1 VQTLTIDEHF
11 KLLINDNDIINS
23 NFVDITSN
31 NLPNWYN
38 EKLFKEAQNYYK
50 RNIMLMIQA
59 SFAGLLAIIV
69 VPETLKVLIY
79 TQKSNMPCV
88 TFSRY
93 TQTLLHMYK
102 LYTCDLNDANSDM
115 YKTLNVIHR
124 KHKMSSKR
132 SENAGI
138 GGIYQR
144 DMAITQF
151 AFIGYVL
158 IAPKS
163 IGLCIKPQEE
173 EALNHF
179 WRVMGHMLEIPD
191 RLNLCRK
198 TAAETR
204 ELCQKVANILTEY
217 LNNAPMEFYH
227 ITSAILD
234 GLWYFDVTLDKHAFL
249 KFTYELH
256 VQPLTVDE
264 HYKLIIEDKSVIDPE
279 ATDVT
284 SSDLPKWY
292 NKQLYK
298 EWYKS
303 INTIRWH
310 HTMSTRMT
318 KKAGIGEIYQRDMVL
333 TQYAFLGYV
342 FMVPRNLGLKTTPE
356 EDEAF
361 NHFWRVNGYML
372 GITDKLNL
380 CRKNAIET
388 TELCFKIKDLFR
400 TYLINESPEFY
411 EITLNTLNAIW
422 YTNILMDADLFM
434 AIIYMTHDLPRKYSI
449 FVLIRNIF
457 VLLYTKRSNS
467 TCSAFKRYLETIL
480 HIHNLYMCDPND
492 TNSKWYKSMN
502 AIRWHHVMATRMA
515 KKAGIEEICQRDM
528 VLTQFAFLG
537 YILTASRDFGL
548 NNTLEED
555 EAFNHLWRVNGYMLG
570 ITDNLNICRKNAKE
584 TTELCYKIKDLYGT
598 YLRNASPEFYEIILN
613 MLNAM
618 WYVIMIADIDV
629 FLAAANKIH
638 GLPGKYSIFALIRN
652 IFLFR

>member
-1 VQTLTIDEHF
+1 MEERHIDDIQTLTIDEHF

-256 VQPLTVDE
+256 GI
-264 HYKLIIEDKSVIDPE
+264 K
-279 ATDVT
+279 
-284 SSDLPKWY
+284 Y
-292 NKQLYK
+292 NKPLG
-298 EWYKS
+298 WYS
-303 INTIRWH
+303 R
-310 HTMSTRMT
+310 
-318 KKAGIGEIYQRDMVL
+318 
-333 TQYAFLGYV
+333 
-342 FMVPRNLGLKTTPE
+342 
-356 EDEAF
+356 
-361 NHFWRVNGYML
+361 
-372 GITDKLNL
+372 
-380 CRKNAIET
+380 
-388 TELCFKIKDLFR
+388 
-400 TYLINESPEFY
+400 
-411 EITLNTLNAIW
+411 LNAKYRDFIF
-422 YTNILMDADLFM
+422 YLCLVPYIGV
-434 AIIYMTHDLPRKYSI
+434 IVKIYYKY
-449 FVLIRNIF
+449 
-457 VLLYTKRSNS
+457 VLLFT
-467 TCSAFKRYLETIL
+467 LL
-480 HIHNLYMCDPND
+480 L
-492 TNSKWYKSMN
+492 
-502 AIRWHHVMATRMA
+502 A
-515 KKAGIEEICQRDM
+515 KKWP
-528 VLTQFAFLG
+528 VLAWL
-537 YILTASRDFGL
+537 SFGKK
-548 NNTLEED
+548 D
-555 EAFNHLWRVNGYMLG
+555 SH
-570 ITDNLNICRKNAKE
+570 
-584 TTELCYKIKDLYGT
+584 IKLY
-598 YLRNASPEFYEIILN
+598 
-613 MLNAM
+613 
-618 WYVIMIADIDV
+618 
-629 FLAAANKIH
+629 
-638 GLPGKYSIFALIRN
+638 
-652 IFLFR
+652 